1 MALFPWFPTTNFHEM
16 NLDWII
22 KKIKEISEQI
32 PEGLIGISKGG
43 TGADNAADARTNLGI
58 YAENIQTSP
67 NDPTTIDTRLNT
79 LLNNFLSF
87 EGDVQYK
94 IYRNVT
100 KIGQVIG
107 TATISG
113 CWSALAIGEILLA
126 PASQFTP
133 SQVPE
138 VSGAVMICKNASA
151 SGYIRFYGNKTY
163 EMELVGNAPA
173 GLWKALYS
181 NTDVIPVSNGG
192 TGANNPVDARA
203 NLGIDFTGE
212 VLSVAGVGADS
223 AGNVPGNDLRD
234 ALNMAYQMFK
244 NISDIGLPANST
256 VTAVWSALPVSS
268 IIICDA
274 TTVSNPPIAD
284 PGSLIVCKRTATDGF
299 IQYKHK
305 TDPDKNYTMY
315 LNSNG
320 VPTGTWNLDGDYIID
335 YETLLNGSSVGAGNV
350 TIFANRKIS
359 DYTWLVA
366 VWTVSNNIRA
376 TQIIPRPIWEANQSY
391 ISLFYVDSQNTQRW
405 AEVTYVDDTHVRL
418 AAGGS
423 GVGGAMYLYGVVA
436 TPKP

>member
-16 NLDWII
+16 NLDWVV

-32 PEGLIGISKGG
+32 PEGLIGIVKGG
-43 TGADNAADARTNLGI
+43 TGANNAADARRNLGI

-67 NDPTTIDTRLNT
+67 NDSTTIDSRLNT

-87 EGDVQYK
+87 EGDVQYR
-94 IYRNVT
+94 IFRNVT

-113 CWSALAIGEILLA
+113 CWSSLLIGDILLA
-126 PASQFTP
+126 PASQFAA

-138 VSGAVMICKNASA
+138 VSGAVMICKNASS

-163 EMELVGNAPA
+163 DMELVNNSPA

-181 NTDVIPVSNGG
+181 NRDIIPVSNGG

-223 AGNVPGNDLRD
+223 GGNVPGNDLRD
-234 ALNMAYQMFK
+234 ALNMAYQMYK

-256 VTAVWSALPVSS
+256 VTAVWNALPVSS
-268 IIICDA
+268 IMICDA

-299 IQYKHK
+299 IQYKNK
-305 TDPDKNYTMY
+305 RYPDKNYTMY

-335 YETLLNGSSVGAGNV
+335 YETLLDGNSVGAGNV
-350 TIFANRKIS
+350 TTYSNRKIS
-359 DYTWLVA
+359 DYRFLVA
-366 VWTVSNNIRA
+366 MWVVDNNIRA
-376 TQIIPRPIWEANQSY
+376 SQIISRPFWEARQSY
-391 ISLFYVDSQNTQRW
+391 ISMLSVDSQNTQRW
-405 AEVTYVDDTHVRL
+405 AEITYIDDTHVRL
-418 AAGGS
+418 GAGGS
-423 GVGGAMYLYGVVA
+423 GVGGAMFLYGVVA